1 MGHKEYSVTNIIDI
15 LRRAKAKD
23 SLRRI
28 ARATGMDRKTI
39 RNYLRLA
46 ETYGFDETV
55 EDELLPEIAAAIIR
69 TVHGGEA
76 KDSESGACA
85 PLLPHRELLSGW
97 LENDHLTLTK
107 AHIKL
112 GRMGVAV
119 TYSTLYRYARE
130 ELGFGGQKITVR
142 MADTLPGEVAQ
153 VDFGKMGLV
162 FDPEVGRNRVLHALV
177 VTLILSRHQYVYLT
191 HSQDMNA
198 LIAGIEEA
206 WHFFG
211 GVTRR
216 LILDNMKAAVVKA
229 DRYEPVFTRT
239 FQDYSQHRGF
249 IIDSAVVRH
258 PEGKGIVESQIRY
271 VRENFF
277 KGEEFKNREHA
288 QQEAVRWCRSISGM
302 RIHGTTR
309 KRPHMVFEQE
319 EQNALLP
326 LSDERFDVPAFAF
339 CRVHRDHHIMFR
351 RGGYSLPTQ
360 YIGKEVD
367 VRGDSA
373 LVRIYYQNQLIR
385 THPKV
390 AAGKRSTD
398 FDDYPKDKSA
408 YAMRDV
414 EYYKRKAA
422 ENGEKQGEFMAEL
435 LNGDVPWAF
444 IRQAQ
449 KLLRL
454 NDKYG
459 AARVEVACQRALAFG
474 LMNVS
479 RVERIIKQ
487 ALDKQPIPGKPAG
500 TVTQLSSAVR
510 FIRPANYFSHH
521 KENDH
526 GNNVRIETAYEDTK
540 PLFAVDHPA

>member
-39 RNYLRLA
+39 SNYLRLA
-46 ETYGFDETV
+46 ATYGFDETV
-55 EDELLPEIAAAIIR
+55 EDERLAEIAAAIIR
-69 TVHGGEA
+69 SVHGCDA
-76 KDSESGACA
+76 KDSEPGACA
-85 PLLPHRELLSGW
+85 PLLPHRELISGW
-97 LENDHLTLTK
+97 LENDHLTLKK

-112 GRMGVAV
+112 GRIGVAV

-130 ELGFGGQKITVR
+130 TLGFGGQKVTVR

-162 FDPEVGRNRVLHALV
+162 FDPEFGRNRVLHALI
-177 VTLILSRHQYVYLT
+177 VTLVMSRYQYIYLT
-191 HSQDMNA
+191 HRQDLHA
-198 LIAGIEEA
+198 LITGIEEA
-206 WHFFG
+206 WQFFA

-216 LILDNMKAAVVKA
+216 LILDNMRAAVVKA

-239 FQDYSQHRGF
+239 FQDYSQHRNF
-249 IIDSAVVRH
+249 IIDPAVVRH
-258 PEGKGIVESQIRY
+258 PEGKGTVENQVRY

-277 KGEEFKNREHA
+277 KGEDFKNRDHA
-288 QQEAVRWCRSISGM
+288 QQEAVKWCRTIAGL

-309 KRPHMVFEQE
+309 KRPFLVFEEE
-319 EQNALLP
+319 EQKTLLP
-326 LSDERFDVPAFAF
+326 LSDERFDVPSFAL
-339 CRVHRDHHIMFR
+339 CTVHRDHHIMFKK
-351 RGGYSLPTQ
+351 GGYSLPTN

-390 AAGKRSTD
+390 AAGKRSTNY
-398 FDDYPKDKSA
+398 DDYPKDKSA

-435 LNGDVPWAF
+435 LSGDVPWAF

-459 AARVEVACQRALAFG
+459 AARVEIACNRALAFG

-487 ALDKQPIPGKPAG
+487 AMDNQTTQIKTAG
-500 TVTQLSSAVR
+500 TVTSLSSGAR
-510 FIRPANYFSHH
+510 FSRSADYFSHH
-521 KENDH
+521 KGE
-526 GNNVRIETAYEDTK
+526 
-540 PLFAVDHPA
+540 